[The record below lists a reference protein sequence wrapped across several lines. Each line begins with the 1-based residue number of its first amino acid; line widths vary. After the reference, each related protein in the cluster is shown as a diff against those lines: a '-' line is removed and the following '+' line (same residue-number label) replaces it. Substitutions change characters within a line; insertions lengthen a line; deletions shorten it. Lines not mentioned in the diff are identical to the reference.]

1 MTREYDVLIVGGGQ
15 AGGEVAAGLRARQY
29 SGSILLATD
38 EQHLPYSR
46 PPLSKAYLRGLV
58 DVDALH
64 LRPAR
69 FYAEKGIDVR
79 TATRVQTLDTVGHT
93 AVLDDGEQITW
104 GKVVLATGGR
114 PRRLPDA
121 VLPASGNVHYVRTL
135 ADVDRLRA
143 ARIEG
148 ESFVVVGGG
157 YVGLEIASVLA
168 RLGARITLIEAA
180 ERLLAR
186 VTSPVMSDFFLRLHR
201 SEGVDVRLSTAV
213 RTFRRTPQGDVFEVE
228 LDDGTVIPTDQVLVG
243 IGMIPNT
250 ELAEA
255 AGIVVDNGIVV
266 DHLGRTSAP
275 DVYAIGDVANVVGPD
290 GSGRRLESMPNAAA
304 HARVVADHIVGT
316 DLPHTDVPWFWSD
329 QYDLKLQAAGT
340 FQGADEVVV
349 RGDADTRS
357 VCALYLA
364 DGLLR
369 GVDSIGRPADYAAAR
384 KILNSGGHVDPSTLA
399 DGQKLAALSSTL
411 A

>member
-15 AGGEVAAGLRARQY
+15 AGGEIAAGLRARQY
-29 SGSILLATD
+29 PGRILLATD

-58 DVDALH
+58 DADALH

-69 FYAEKGIDVR
+69 FYAEKEIDVR
-79 TATRVQTLDTVGHT
+79 TATRVQALDVAGHT
-93 AVLDDGEQITW
+93 AVLDDDEHVTW
-104 GKVVLATGGR
+104 RKLVLATGGR

-121 VLPASGNVHYVRTL
+121 VLPTSGNVHYVRTL

-168 RLGARITLIEAA
+168 RLGAHITLIEAA
-180 ERLLAR
+180 DRLLAR

-213 RTFRRTPQGDVFEVE
+213 RAFRRTPQGDVFEVE
-228 LDDGTVIPTDQVLVG
+228 LDDGSVIRTDQVLVG

-255 AGIVVDNGIVV
+255 AGLAVDNGIVV
-266 DHLGRTSAP
+266 DRFGRASAP
-275 DVYAIGDVANVVGPD
+275 DVYAIGDVANVVDAD
-290 GSGRRLESMPNAAA
+290 GSRRRLESMPNAAA

-316 DLPHTDVPWFWSD
+316 DQPHTDVPWFWSD

-340 FQGADEVVV
+340 FQGADDVVV
-349 RGDADTRS
+349 RGDVNSHS

-369 GVDSIGRPADYAAAR
+369 GVDAVGRPVDYAAAR
-384 KILNSGGHVDPSTLA
+384 KILNRGGHIDPIGLRV
-399 DGQKLAALSSTL
+399 GLPLVALSP